1 MAAVARLKG
10 LSARRV
16 VVSTVQALA
25 ELLAVALASA
35 FLVAAL
41 HFPSQNSFGDGGWE
55 GRLGLGG

>member
-10 LSARRV
+10 FSARC
-16 VVSTVQALA
+16 VVSAVRALA
-25 ELLAVALASA
+25 DLLAVALASA

-41 HFPSQNSFGDGGWE
+41 HFPSQNPFGDGGWE